1 MSIYF
6 IVKGGASMVKRQH
19 ISYYADEQESKDFEA
34 IKEAFER
41 RTNSDTIRAMIRF
54 CKKNLPQII
63 AVPIKTA
70 QPPIN

>member
-1 MSIYF
+1 
-6 IVKGGASMVKRQH
+6 MVKRQH
-19 ISYYADEQESKDFEA
+19 ISYYPDEQEAKDFEA
-34 IKEAFER
+34 IKQALER

-63 AVPIKTA
+63 DMPIKAA